1 VISCQLS
8 LVQYSGIA
16 RCSADLQ
23 IGVDRDDVRQDADL
37 GIGATISP
45 DPNCPK
51 IEF

>member
-1 VISCQLS
+1 LS
-8 LVQYSGIA
+8 LLQNSEIA

-37 GIGATISP
+37 EIGATISP

-51 IEF
+51 TEF

>member
-1 VISCQLS
+1 VS
-8 LVQYSGIA
+8 LLQNSEIA

-37 GIGATISP
+37 EISATITP
-45 DPNCPK
+45 DPGCSK

>member
-1 VISCQLS
+1 VQVHL
-8 LVQYSGIA
+8 LQYSGIA

-37 GIGATISP
+37 EIGATIFP
-45 DPNCPK
+45 DPSWPK